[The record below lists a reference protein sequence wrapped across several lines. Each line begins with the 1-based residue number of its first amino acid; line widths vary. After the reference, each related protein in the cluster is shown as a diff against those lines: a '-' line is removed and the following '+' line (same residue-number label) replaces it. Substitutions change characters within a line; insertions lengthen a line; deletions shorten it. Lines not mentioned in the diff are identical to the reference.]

1 MEEIGTVVER
11 IGQDLV
17 AVQPAPSPGTLW
29 ATMLIGV
36 LAVLWSPVWRRVRH
50 GVTIVHEG
58 GHAVMAM
65 LCGRRLQGIR
75 LHSDTSGLTVSRGRP
90 TGPGMVA
97 TAFAGYPAPS
107 VVGVVAALLVADG
120 RAFAALWATVL
131 LLALM
136 LVAIRNLYG
145 LLVILLAGG
154 AAIGVSWWASADVK
168 VAVSYVVTWVLLL
181 GAPRAALELAAER
194 RRTRSGRSDA
204 DQLAR
209 LTPLPAGVWVALFL
223 LFTGGAAVIGAAALT
238 ANAEL

>member
-1 MEEIGTVVER
+1 MGTVLER
-11 IGQDLV
+11 IAGDLT
-17 AVQPAPSPGTLW
+17 AVQPEPSPRTLLL
-29 ATMLIGV
+29 TMLLGAFLV
-36 LAVLWSPVWRRVRH
+36 VWGPAWRRTRH
-50 GVTIVHEG
+50 VVTIAHEG
-58 GHAVMAM
+58 GHAVVAM

-97 TAFAGYPAPS
+97 TAFAGYPAPA
-107 VVGVVAALLVADG
+107 VVGLIAALLVADG

-145 LLVILLAGG
+145 LLVILVAGG
-154 AAIGVSWWASADVK
+154 ATIAVSWWAAPEAK

-181 GAPRAALELAAER
+181 GAPRAVLELAAER

-209 LTPLPAGVWVALFL
+209 LTPIPAGLWVALFL
-223 LFTGGAAVIGAAALT
+223 VATGAAAVVSAGALS
-238 ANAEL
+238 ANARL